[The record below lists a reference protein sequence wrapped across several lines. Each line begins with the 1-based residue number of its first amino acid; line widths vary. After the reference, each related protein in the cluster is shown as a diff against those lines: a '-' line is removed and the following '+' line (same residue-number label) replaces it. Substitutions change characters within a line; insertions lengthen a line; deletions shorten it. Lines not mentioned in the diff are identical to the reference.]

1 MHDCAAPQSVP
12 TGLLLLAVHTDVP
25 VVQDVVPF
33 LQGLLC
39 EQVSPAMHTT
49 HFPVLQTRLAP
60 QLVPSATAVPL
71 SAHTDV
77 PLLQV
82 NVPLWQ
88 GLAGGV
94 QAPPGVQAA
103 QTPLSHTLF
112 TPHDV
117 PLG

>member
-1 MHDCAAPQSVP
+1 MHVCAAPQRNP

-25 VVQDVVPF
+25 VMHDVVPF
-33 LQGLLC
+33 LQILLC
-39 EQVSPAMHTT
+39 MQVTPVMHTP

-71 SAHTDV
+71 SAHTAV
-77 PLLQV
+77 PLWQV
-82 NVPLWQ
+82 NVPVWQ
-88 GLAGGV
+88 GLSVGV

-112 TPHDV
+112 VPHDV
-117 PLG
+117 PLA